1 MVWMPLDASESDH
14 DGDGADDED
23 GADDFHEGRNAQL
36 DTERDIAV
44 GGPVDERMHS
54 EDILRKNVHG
64 IQGLEP
70 CGRWNR
76 WNLNR

>member
-1 MVWMPLDASESDH
+1 MPLDAPESDH

-70 CGRWNR
+70 CGR
-76 WNLNR
+76 

>member
-1 MVWMPLDASESDH
+1 MPLDAPESDH

-44 GGPVDERMHS
+44 GGPVDES
-54 EDILRKNVHG
+54 L
-64 IQGLEP
+64 
-70 CGRWNR
+70 WNKIDTVR
-76 WNLNR
+76 IWVFPK

>member
-1 MVWMPLDASESDH
+1 MPLDAPESDH

-44 GGPVDERMHS
+44 GGPVDERMEQH
-54 EDILRKNVHG
+54 
-64 IQGLEP
+64 
-70 CGRWNR
+70 
-76 WNLNR
+76 